1 MICDDDWL
9 YSQAN
14 LALMLLNLKKMKNE
28 DKLGL
33 SWAKLSSSWD

>member
-28 DKLGL
+28 ESISKKVRTCYD
-33 SWAKLSSSWD
+33 